1 MIAHMLIVSMFIILF
16 TSSFYRRCKKWSRGL
31 GYKSMFIMSYC
42 SHVTNCWW
50 KELDG
55 PYLHLTV
62 NQKLIAAYI
71 LGKLY
76 TKNHLP

>member
-42 SHVTNCWW
+42 RLSCYQLLPVGEKNST
-50 KELDG
+50 LP

-76 TKNHLP
+76 